1 MDTKQIDE
9 INIEDVKRM
18 MPDEALPVLDIFIRM
33 HPDDD
38 EALTVRGMKHW
49 AAGHRSLAV
58 NDYLEALRINP
69 ESRAR
74 HALAAVNA
82 ILDYRNTDLLNP

>member
-1 MDTKQIDE
+1 MNDRFKSE
-9 INIEDVKRM
+9 MKLL
-18 MPDEALPVLDIFIRM
+18 LPQESIPLLDSYLSDN
-33 HPDDD
+33 PQDD
-38 EALTVRGMKHW
+38 EAFTLRGMKHW

-58 NDYLEALRINP
+58 KDYLEAIRLNP

-74 HALAAVNA
+74 HALETVNA

>member
-1 MDTKQIDE
+1 M
-9 INIEDVKRM
+9 NIDVKVEVKNLL
-18 MPDEALPVLDIFIRM
+18 PEEALPVLDRYLAE

-38 EALTVRGMKHW
+38 EAFTLRGMKHW

-58 NDYLEALRINP
+58 KDYLEAIRLNP

-74 HALAAVNA
+74 HALETVNA